1 MFDLRK
7 EKLQILA
14 GIPFLIASITIG
26 ETGLFGA
33 PDLSSHPWT
42 PIARIANIYSLLV
55 IHTILISFII
65 RLNSVNEKALEE
77 GKEELE
83 ELVWKRTAELEHQ
96 KSTLIKQNEDKEIL
110 LKEVHHRVRNNLQI
124 IVSLVNLQLAKT
136 SSKSTVNALKEIQGR
151 VESMSLVHQKMYQTS
166 DFKKIDMMDYIDHI
180 VDNISQLY
188 GRDHFKAELDIPEGF
203 SLHMEKAIPFGLVIN
218 EIVSNYFKH
227 ADVVTANGGSQNFS
241 LEIESLDSGF
251 SMKYQ
256 DNGPGFSTI
265 TDLDELESLGMILI
279 ANLVDQLEGT
289 FKFYN
294 EGGAVYHLSVPV
306 VS

>member
-227 ADVVTANGGSQNFS
+227 ADCITANGGSQNFS
-241 LEIESLDSGF
+241 LEIESLGSGF

-256 DNGPGFSTI
+256 DNGPGFSI
-265 TDLDELESLGMILI
+265 VTDLDELESLGMILVE
-279 ANLVDQLEGT
+279 NLVDQLEGT

-294 EGGAVYHLSVPV
+294 EGGAVYQLSVPD